1 MAFLNVFF
9 SFLFSKEMRQQFDIR
24 RLSLEEQRN
33 HLQQQLETIR
43 EELTTKLNMANQE
56 VYINSGLHFLFSSK
70 HISWKLDL
78 DFFFFW
84 SKLVYMV
91 DQLYFQQKYNTI

>member
-1 MAFLNVFF
+1 
-9 SFLFSKEMRQQFDIR
+9 MRQQFDIR

-56 VYINSGLHFLFSSK
+56 VYINSGLHFLFR
-70 HISWKLDL
+70 LTFL
-78 DFFFFW
+78 
-84 SKLVYMV
+84 L
-91 DQLYFQQKYNTI
+91 QNTSHGS